1 MNDYDYID
9 NPASLEALIQKIHQE
24 PWLAIDTEFLRT
36 SHYFSKLCLIQ
47 IGTEQWRACVDPLA
61 CPNLA
66 DLFEAL
72 NHGPTLVFHSGHQDL
87 EIFLQYSGE
96 LPQNIFDT
104 QLAAILLKQGMNI
117 GYARMVHLM
126 LGLELDKS
134 QVRTD
139 WSRRPLT
146 DAQIHY
152 AVDDVRYLAQ
162 VYVMM
167 MAQLSAHDLE
177 LLAQDFAVLQQTDTY
192 QTDYP
197 QLWQKIPR
205 SNQLQGHQRCALQQL
220 AIWREMHAMNA
231 NTQRRR
237 WLNDEALFDLA
248 VEQPRTFAQLYEVST
263 LPGKIAREHGDEI
276 LDTLKQAQ
284 QIDKADWPYFDIQPP
299 MPAKDQSIADRLV
312 PFIKQ
317 QATEYNIPYQQL
329 TSKRDI
335 ARLVHAP
342 DACKLLTGW
351 RHKVIGQ
358 PLCEALK
365 QLG

>member
-1 MNDYDYID
+1 MNNYDYID
-9 NPASLEALIQKIHQE
+9 NPADLEALIEKINKE
-24 PWLAIDTEFLRT
+24 PWVAIDTEFLRT

-47 IGTEQWRACVDPLA
+47 IGTEDWRVCVDPLI

-72 NHGPTLVFHSGHQDL
+72 NHGPLLVFHSGRQDL

-96 LPQNIFDT
+96 LPKRIFDT
-104 QLAAILLKQGMNI
+104 QLAAILLKQGMNV
-117 GYARMVHLM
+117 GYARMVKHM

-139 WSRRPLT
+139 WSRRPLS

-162 VYVMM
+162 IYPMM
-167 MAQLSAHDLE
+167 LNELSESDLA
-177 LLAQDFAVLQQTDTY
+177 LLDADFSVLQEPETY
-192 QTDYP
+192 QTEYA
-197 QLWQKIPR
+197 QLWQKIPQ
-205 SNQLQGHQRCALQQL
+205 SNRLQGHQRCALQQL
-220 AIWREMHAMNA
+220 TIWREMHAMNA
-231 NTQRRR
+231 NTQRRH

-248 VEQPRTFAQLYEVST
+248 VEQPRTFAQLYEIST
-263 LPGKIAREHGDEI
+263 LPSKIAREHGDEI

-284 QIDKADWPYFDIQPP
+284 QIDKDDWPQFDINPP

-317 QATEYNIPYQQL
+317 QAQEYNIPYQQL

-351 RHKVIGQ
+351 RQKVIGE

-365 QLG
+365 QLD